1 MRLDDALRQARD
13 QLAASPSP
21 GLDAELL
28 LCRVIGESRAYL
40 RTWPERTLSDHQ
52 QQAFQALVAR
62 RAQGEP
68 VAHLTGEREFFG
80 RPFLVSPHT
89 LIPRPDTETL
99 VEAVLG
105 NLPETPLRAVDLGT
119 GSGAIGVT
127 LALERPAW
135 TVTLT
140 DASRPALAVAR
151 DNAERL
157 GARVGL
163 VCCDWLDGL
172 SGGPFDLIV
181 SNPPYIDPRDEHLER
196 GDLRFEPRSALAAND
211 HGLADLRMIVAQAHD
226 ALAPGGWL
234 MLEHGFDQGGAV
246 RTLLGERG
254 FFDVHTRQDL
264 AGNDRVTAGRL

>member
-1 MRLDDALRQARD
+1 MRLDHALRQARD
-13 QLAASPSP
+13 QLEDSPTP

-28 LCRVIGESRAYL
+28 LCRVTGESRTYL
-40 RTWPERTLSDHQ
+40 RTWPERTLSDSQ
-52 QQAFQALVAR
+52 QRVFLALVAR
-62 RAQGEP
+62 RARGEP

-80 RPFLVSPHT
+80 RPFLVSRHT

-99 VEAVLG
+99 VEAVLAT
-105 NLPETPLRAVDLGT
+105 LPATPLRAVDLGT

-127 LALERPAW
+127 LALERPSW

-157 GARVGL
+157 GAAPGL
-163 VCCDWLDGL
+163 VCCDWLNGL
-172 SGGPFDLIV
+172 GGPFDLIV
-181 SNPPYIDPRDEHLER
+181 SNPPYIDPEDHHLAQ
-196 GDLRFEPRSALAAND
+196 GDVRFEPRSALAAND
-211 HGLADLRMIVAQAHD
+211 HGLADLRVIVAQARD

-234 MLEHGFDQGGAV
+234 ILEHGFDQGGAV

-254 FFDVHTRQDL
+254 FQAVTTRHDL
-264 AGNDRVTAGRL
+264 EGRDRVTLGHV

>member
-1 MRLDDALRQARD
+1 MRLDDALRQARE

-28 LCRVIGESRAYL
+28 LCRVIGESRTYL
-40 RTWPERTLSDHQ
+40 RTWPERTLSDSQ
-52 QQAFQALVAR
+52 QRVFQALVTR

-99 VEAVLG
+99 VEAVLET
-105 NLPETPLRAVDLGT
+105 LPESELRAVDLGT

-135 TVTLT
+135 SLTLT

-163 VCCDWLDGL
+163 VC
-172 SGGPFDLIV
+172 
-181 SNPPYIDPRDEHLER
+181 
-196 GDLRFEPRSALAAND
+196 ND
-211 HGLADLRMIVAQAHD
+211 HGLADLRVIAAQAHD
-226 ALAPGGWL
+226 TLAPGGWL
-234 MLEHGFDQGGAV
+234 VLEHGFDQGGAV

-254 FFDVHTRQDL
+254 FQDVTTRQDL
-264 AGNDRVTAGRL
+264 EGRDRVTLGHV